1 LARVEGRYRSE
12 AVTMPIYDYVCHACG
27 REFQLVQPISEHGK
41 TKVKCPECRS
51 ADVERVI
58 TGAFVKT
65 GKKS

>member
-1 LARVEGRYRSE
+1 
-12 AVTMPIYDYVCHACG
+12 MPIYDYVCHACG